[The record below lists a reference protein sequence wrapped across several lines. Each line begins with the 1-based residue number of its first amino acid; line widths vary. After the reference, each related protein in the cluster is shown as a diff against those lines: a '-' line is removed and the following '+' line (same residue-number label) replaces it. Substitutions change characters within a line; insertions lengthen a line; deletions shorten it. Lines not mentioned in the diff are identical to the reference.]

1 MVLYELNSLI
11 FKNYLLLS
19 LLSTVYH
26 SESANNLD
34 INKYY
39 KELLPED
46 IIMSYKGA
54 PSEDLLNSLLSIAEG
69 KLSLMTTKGKLRK
82 KLYHIL
88 IEAIQNIHH
97 HFDHDEHHEN
107 KDGGA
112 IIFVLSRNRS
122 SDESY
127 SVIIG
132 NYISFDEI
140 PWLKSHLERIN
151 AMDRSELRE
160 FYRNQLHQ
168 GELSE
173 KGGAG
178 LGMID
183 IARRSGNP
191 LDFSFRDCHDG
202 RFFFSLKVNITA

>member
-1 MVLYELNSLI
+1 VLLFQFLVILTSTAYP
-11 FKNYLLLS
+11 LLFLCI
-19 LLSTVYH
+19 VNH
-26 SESANNLD
+26 SESASLD

-54 PSEDLLNSLLSIAEG
+54 PSEDLLNSLLSIAES
-69 KLSLMTTKGKLRK
+69 KLMLLTAHSKLRK

-97 HFDHDEHHEN
+97 HFDHDEHVN
-107 KDGGA
+107 PDDGGA
-112 IIFVLSRNRS
+112 IIFVLSRDQKRE
-122 SDESY
+122 DSY
-127 SVIIG
+127 IVIIG
-132 NYISFDEI
+132 NYIINEDI

-151 AMDRSELRE
+151 QMDKSQLRE

-191 LDFSFRDCHDG
+191 LDFSFRDCHNG
-202 RFFFSLKVNITA
+202 SSFFSLRVRITPQ